1 MSADDEI
8 APSEVKQEGVSA
20 MEDGQDV
27 ADGPTPEDDPTA
39 YTTKEDTEE
48 YKRSFALNY
57 ALRRKPRCL
66 FAMAIGFPE
75 FHGILDKP
83 PLSTIKRKELNDQ
96 YIPKAED
103 FKMEIKRRS
112 HFFMNSQDEATF
124 YTDDLKRNHPLKTKR
139 SSIVL
144 PQPNQWLNT
153 QLKSWLMER
162 PMKPNDN
169 DTKFIRFQVKRALD
183 YLAAEGAD
191 SSPEVLRELPIV
203 PTPVD
208 TDPETAATS
217 GDSAST
223 TATTPAPVPPPVT
236 AETLATPLSS
246 SVTPSPDDIETEEFV
261 YTSDADTVEYKL
273 SAADTFLLKGGKP
286 RILFV
291 LALGMPEFQGMLEA
305 ATYNVVKRKEVTEDY
320 MPRAEDYRFE
330 IKRRAHYFMN
340 VEDQINYYLQ
350 DLKTKN
356 PLENLRGI
364 VTLPQPAQWKLNA
377 LKSWLAERPLK
388 PDPRDVA
395 FLKGA
400 ITKCMDVLT
409 DAVTKDPTLTQS
421 APAKRSS
428 SLMMMGGNLP
438 FMSPLGVG
446 APTASATLM
455 EVISKQDAILGVVA
469 KQTRQQTILNKIT
482 ILTQSTMG
490 YQQEI
495 SSLRSTL
502 NDIENRILTVEMKI
516 AENPSAEENL
526 KMVMAKQ
533 EERVKGVKDQIKE
546 LEEKVAGLRGD
557 IDAHNMELKEI
568 DEEVIMPT
576 PLKRVKMEEA
586 LEGENG
592 GEEGEPNEG
601 GGEDGEPNE
610 GGGENES
617 EAVATV

>member
-1 MSADDEI
+1 MGVDDEETSTPLKKED
-8 APSEVKQEGVSA
+8 AESGLDEEQGGASSAEG
-20 MEDGQDV
+20 DG
-27 ADGPTPEDDPTA
+27 AAFEDDPTA
-39 YTTKEDTEE
+39 YTTEEDTEE

-57 ALRRKPRCL
+57 ALRKKPRCL

-112 HFFMNSQDEATF
+112 HFFMNKPEEATF
-124 YTDDLKRNHPLKTKR
+124 YTDELKRNHPLKTKR

-153 QLKSWLMER
+153 QLKVWLMER
-162 PMKPNDN
+162 PMKPDDN

-183 YLAAEGAD
+183 YLATESADGA
-191 SSPEVLRELPIV
+191 PEVLRELPIV

-208 TDPETAATS
+208 APAAVPTS
-217 GDSAST
+217 PGNSFSAAAST
-223 TATTPAPVPPPVT
+223 LAPVPPPVT
-236 AETLATPLSS
+236 AETLAAPQSA
-246 SVTPSPDDIETEEFV
+246 SVTPLPEDIETEDFL
-261 YTSDADTVEYKL
+261 YASDADTAEYKL
-273 SAADTFLLKGGKP
+273 AAAETFLLKGGKP

-291 LALGMPEFQGMLEA
+291 LALGMPEFHGMLES
-305 ATYNVVKRKEVTEDY
+305 ATYSLVKRKEVTEDY
-320 MPRAEDYRFE
+320 MPRAEDYRYE

-340 VEDQINYYLQ
+340 AEDQINYYLQ
-350 DLKTKN
+350 ELKAKN

-377 LKSWLAERPLK
+377 LKAWLAERPLK
-388 PDPRDVA
+388 PDPKDVE
-395 FLKGA
+395 FLDGA
-400 ITKCMDVLT
+400 IKKCMDALT

-421 APAKRSS
+421 TPAKRSS
-428 SLMMMGGNLP
+428 SIMMMGGDGP
-438 FMSPLGVG
+438 FMSGLGVNTTTG
-446 APTASATLM
+446 SATLM
-455 EVISKQDAILGVVA
+455 EVILKQDAILGAVA

-516 AENPSAEENL
+516 AENPDAEENL
-526 KMVMAKQ
+526 KKVMTKQ
-533 EERVKGVKDQIKE
+533 EDRVAGVKDQIKE
-546 LEEKVAGLRGD
+546 LEDKVSGLRGQ
-557 IDAHNMELKEI
+557 IDQHNEELKEL
-568 DEEVIMPT
+568 DKEEVILPAAFKKAKT
-576 PLKRVKMEEA
+576 EEPIIDEVEEDEEA
-586 LEGENG
+586 QGEGETAG
-592 GEEGEPNEG
+592 
-601 GGEDGEPNE
+601 
-610 GGGENES
+610 
-617 EAVATV
+617 V